1 MIYPDFI
8 AKNDLIA
15 VAAPSDGNREITDY
29 NRLDNAVL
37 NFRNRGFQVIEGPLV
52 RKSEKGRSGSGKD
65 RGEELNKLL
74 ENKDVKWIV
83 GTKGGDFLVE
93 MLPYFDYEAIKKHPV
108 WYQGFSDNTGLTF
121 TITTLCD
128 IATIYGNN
136 FNSFGMSEWHPSLES
151 NLKVLKGENPLPG
164 GDILA
169 VGTSLEGKAVSQ
181 DSFDLYED
189 GYYDRITGLEGYVL
203 TKPVILKQIAG
214 KEGEPVTGRL
224 LGGCLD
230 VLLNLCGTRFDNTA
244 SFIEQYKEDGILWYL
259 ESFAL
264 SSDSLTRGLW
274 QLKEAGWFQ
283 YAKGFVFGRP
293 AFYEEN
299 YGISYEEAV
308 TSVLKDVPLIINADI
323 GHKAPSITVV
333 NGSMG
338 SFVCRDGRGSLTMEY
353 R

>member
-1 MIYPDFI
+1 MIYPNFI
-8 AKNDLIA
+8 TGNDLIA
-15 VAAPSDGNREITDY
+15 VAAPSDGNQEKTDF

-37 NFRNRGFQVIEGPLV
+37 NFKNRGFQVIEGPLV

-65 RGEELNKLL
+65 RGKELNDLL
-74 ENKDVKWIV
+74 KNKEIKWII

-93 MLPYFDYEAIKKHPV
+93 MLPYFDYEAIKRRPV

-121 TITTLCD
+121 TITTRCD
-128 IATIYGNN
+128 IATIYGSN
-136 FNSFGMSEWHPSLES
+136 FNSFGMSEWHPALEN
-151 NLKVLKGENPLPG
+151 NLKVLMGKNTLSGEAALTG
-164 GDILA
+164 ESLLA
-169 VGTSLEGKAVSQ
+169 GSAVLQ
-181 DSFDLYED
+181 ESFDLYED

-203 TKPVILKQIAG
+203 TKPVVLKQIAG
-214 KEGEPVTGRL
+214 KEGEPVKGRL

-230 VLLNLCGTRFDNTA
+230 VLLNLCGTRFDNTL
-244 SFIEQYKEDGILWYL
+244 SFIEGYKEDGILWYL

-264 SSDSLTRGLW
+264 NSDSLIRGLW

-283 YAKGFVFGRP
+283 YAKGFVFGRS
-293 AFYEEN
+293 AFCEES

-308 TSVLKDVPLIINADI
+308 TSVVKDVPIIINADI
-323 GHKAPSITVV
+323 GHKAPSLTII

-338 SFVCRDGRGSLTMEY
+338 SFVCRDGKGSLTMEY